1 MKTVLDIGLLAVIVL
16 MMATVGMELEARHFR
31 AVAHRKVAL
40 LLTLA
45 AQAAILPALGFGL
58 SRALA
63 LPPHIGAGV
72 LLVAA
77 CPVGDIVNLYALL
90 ARTNLAL
97 SVTMNAL
104 SILCSAATMAVA
116 FEAYEHLLEAP
127 FAFAVPTPTL
137 LLRMFLV
144 LAVPLLAGMA
154 VRRVRP
160 GFVARHGRTAH
171 RIVLAGVALLVAYV
185 LVSQRERLAVEW
197 RQTAVAA
204 AAFVT
209 LALLVGLAFGGLLR
223 LPREDGVTVGITF
236 AVRHVALASAIA
248 VTLLNRIDYAVFAV
262 VYFLVEVPL
271 LLGVVALYRICW
283 APAAPRTDPPET
295 PR

>member
-1 MKTVLDIGLLAVIVL
+1 
-16 MMATVGMELEARHFR
+16 
-31 AVAHRKVAL
+31 VAL
-40 LLTLA
+40 FLALA

-58 SRALA
+58 SRVLA
-63 LPPHIGAGV
+63 PPPHIGAGI

-97 SVTMNAL
+97 SVSMNAL
-104 SILCSAATMAVA
+104 SILGAAATMAVV

-127 FAFAVPTPTL
+127 FAFAVPTSTL

-171 RIVLAGVALLVAYV
+171 RIVLAGVALLVVYV

-204 AAFVT
+204 AAFVA
-209 LALLVGLAFGGLLR
+209 LSLLVGLAFGGLLR

-248 VTLLNRIDYAVFAV
+248 VTLLNRIEYAVFAV

-271 LLGVVALYRICW
+271 LLGAVALYRICW
-283 APAAPRTDPPET
+283 APAAPRTELPGT

>member
-1 MKTVLDIGLLAVIVL
+1 MKAMLDIGILGVIVL
-16 MMATVGMELEARHFR
+16 MMTAVGMELEARHFR
-31 AVAHRKVAL
+31 TVAQRKGAL
-40 LLTLA
+40 FLTLA

-58 SRALA
+58 SRVLA
-63 LPPHIGAGV
+63 LPPHIGAGI

-97 SVTMNAL
+97 SVSMNAL
-104 SILCSAATMAVA
+104 SILGAAATMAVV

-127 FAFAVPTPTL
+127 FAFAVPTLTL
-137 LLRMFLV
+137 LLRMILV
-144 LAVPLLAGMA
+144 LVVPLFAGMA
-154 VRRVRP
+154 IRSVRP
-160 GFVARHGRTAH
+160 EFVERHGRTAH
-171 RIVLAGVALLVAYV
+171 RVALAGVALLVVYV
-185 LVSQRERLAVEW
+185 VVSQWERLIVEW

-204 AAFVT
+204 AAFVA
-209 LALLVGLAFGGLLR
+209 LSLLVGLAFGGLLR
-223 LPREDGVTVGITF
+223 LPREDGVTVGISF

-248 VTLLNRIDYAVFAV
+248 VTLLNRVEYAVFAV

-271 LLGVVALYRICW
+271 LLGAVALYRICW
-283 APAAPRTDPPET
+283 APAAPRTELPGT

>member
-1 MKTVLDIGLLAVIVL
+1 MKTVLDIGILAVIVL
-16 MMATVGMELEARHFR
+16 TMAVVGMELEARHFR
-31 AVAHRKVAL
+31 AVAHRKVAV

-45 AQAAILPALGFGL
+45 AQAAILPALGFGV
-58 SRALA
+58 SRVMA
-63 LPPHIGAGV
+63 LPPHLGAGI

-97 SVTMNAL
+97 SVSMNAL
-104 SILCSAATMAVA
+104 SILCSAATMAVV

-204 AAFVT
+204 AAFVA
-209 LALLVGLAFGGLLR
+209 LSLLVGLAFGGLLR

-283 APAAPRTDPPET
+283 APAASRTDPPET